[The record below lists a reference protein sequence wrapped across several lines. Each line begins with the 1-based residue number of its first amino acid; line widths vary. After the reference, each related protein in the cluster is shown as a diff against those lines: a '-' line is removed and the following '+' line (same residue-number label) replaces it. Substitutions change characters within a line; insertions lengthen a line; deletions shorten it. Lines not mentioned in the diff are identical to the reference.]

1 MKKGIMSKR
10 KTAFQKLRNVTEQFI
25 GTVEEIAADTELH
38 DKAFLEDTLKSIKDF
53 RKACEAKLAE
63 S

>member
-10 KTAFQKLRNVTEQFI
+10 KIAFQKLKNVTENFI
-25 GTVEEIAADTELH
+25 GTVEEIAKDTELH
-38 DKAFLEDTLKSIKDF
+38 DKEFLEDTLKSIKEF
-53 RKACEAKLAE
+53 REACEAKLAK